1 MSEEGFE
8 EFQRAAFEAM
18 KIPDA
23 PKMHVDPDEL
33 VFGTPRQVADEIIRQ
48 CRALGVGNFVATFNI
63 FEPGE
68 LRRTH
73 ELYGREVIPLLRA
86 AEIG

>member
-1 MSEEGFE
+1 M
-8 EFQRAAFEAM
+8 
-18 KIPDA
+18 
-23 PKMHVDPDEL
+23 
-33 VFGTPRQVADEIIRQ
+33 ADEIIRQ

-68 LRRTH
+68 LRGTH